1 MPFGLMNAPST
12 FQRLVSRVLV
22 GCETFT
28 SAYID
33 DILVFSRD
41 EAEHEQH
48 LKQVLQC
55 LARYNLRVK
64 LKKCSFFQQEMP
76 FLGHVLSQG
85 CVKVEP
91 QKIEALQRWKRPLTT
106 VKQVRQFLGLASYYR
121 IFVPGF
127 ASLVAPLS
135 HMTRKDARVVWTAEA
150 QEAVDG

>member
-1 MPFGLMNAPST
+1 MLFGLMNAPFT
-12 FQRLVSRVLV
+12 FQQLVSRVLV

-41 EAEHEQH
+41 EAEYEQH

-55 LARYNLRVK
+55 LARYNLRMK

-106 VKQVRQFLGLASYYR
+106 VKLGSHGD
-121 IFVPGF
+121 PPP
-127 ASLVAPLS
+127 LVETMAPRGAFSRESNVGVGLS
-135 HMTRKDARVVWTAEA
+135 AP
-150 QEAVDG
+150 